1 MRLHGAGHH
10 GRIVAATVEAAAA
23 DLGLTTPQAAQLAT
37 AAGAVARAVHL
48 RGFADPADAA
58 LHVTVGRHGHRVVVH
73 VDDTGLPF
81 DWRDAED
88 LDGAVLQRAVT
99 DGWVDEIHHRWRGRD
114 GNRTVLARH
123 LDPGRD
129 LRLDPPARTSEPP
142 EPADQPSIADLDDV
156 ADTRLATPDDADGI
170 CRLTWRTY
178 EATYQH
184 DEYYQPDRLAAML
197 ADGTQVSFVTP
208 TTDGEIIGHSAILV
222 AEPDAVI
229 VEAGRAM
236 VDPRYRGHHLM
247 SRPSELRKT
256 WFAEHGILALA
267 GAAVTAHT
275 RSQRDAPVCSV
286 LLGFLPPIEFA
297 GIDGTASTVREAVV
311 GGFIPMASIPPQE
324 VVLPE
329 RDAEVVR
336 GIYADVHLDRTE
348 RPPAD
353 PASGTLSQLD
363 VSVRADLGHAVVTA
377 HAIGVD
383 LPDELA
389 RRVDA
394 IRAADIAV
402 TYLDLPMDDPAVSW
416 AADRA
421 AEAGWIF
428 AGVLPLEHHGVDVV
442 RYQHL
447 GDLAVDPDA
456 IHLRA
461 DQARALLAY
470 VLAQRGATP

>member
-10 GRIVAATVEAAAA
+10 GRIVAAAVEAAAT
-23 DLGLTTPQAAQLAT
+23 DLGLTGPQASQLAT

-48 RGFADPADAA
+48 RGYADSADAA
-58 LHVTVGRHGHRVVVH
+58 LHVTVARHGHRVVVH

-81 DWRDAED
+81 DWRDAEA

-99 DGWVDEIHHRWRGRD
+99 EGWVDEIHHRWRGRD

-129 LRLDPPARTSEPP
+129 LRHDPPPDGQVDGSSA
-142 EPADQPSIADLDDV
+142 ADLDDV
-156 ADTRLATPDDADGI
+156 AETRLATPDDAEGI

-208 TTDGEIIGHSAILV
+208 TTDGEIIGHSAILIT
-222 AEPDAVI
+222 EPDAVI

-247 SRPSELRKT
+247 SRPSELRKRF
-256 WFAEHGILALA
+256 FAEHGILALA

-275 RSQRDAPVCSV
+275 RSQRDGPVCSV

-311 GGFIPMASIPPQE
+311 GGFIPMATIPPLE
-324 VVLPE
+324 VVVPE
-329 RDAEVVR
+329 RDAAALR
-336 GIYADVHLDRTE
+336 GIYDAVGLDRMFV
-348 RPPAD
+348 PAGD
-353 PASGTLSQLD
+353 LAPDASTQLD
-363 VSVRADLGHAVVTA
+363 VSVRADLGHAVVVA
-377 HAIGVD
+377 QRIGTD
-383 LPDELA
+383 LPDALA
-389 RRVDA
+389 LRVQAVRDA
-394 IRAADIAV
+394 GIAV
-402 TYLDLPMDDPAVSW
+402 AYLDLPMDDPAVSW

-428 AGVLPLEHHGVDVV
+428 AGVLPLEHHGVDLV

-447 GDLAVDPDA
+447 GDLPIDPDA
-456 IHLRA
+456 IHLRS
-461 DQARALLAY
+461 DQARALLTY